1 MRCEQGHNLPAL
13 VPCREAGK
21 LPSEG
26 PSLPGDGIYWEGP
39 VLGHQCSRPHRAH
52 QVQEPV
58 SLRAP
63 WPLTCFQ
70 TRWHSRE
77 HPPHP
82 GLPVRAPSETR
93 SPPAEHRAGC
103 RDEPEPAQ
111 LPASWAQPLSLD
123 LCSNNPCWPLLWPGA
138 NGDHHGYDG

>member
-77 HPPHP
+77 HPPP
-82 GLPVRAPSETR
+82 RPRAACACALRNQVSAR
-93 SPPAEHRAGC
+93 GAQGWLQGRARASPAARLLGPA
-103 RDEPEPAQ
+103 PESGFKLQ
-111 LPASWAQPLSLD
+111 
-123 LCSNNPCWPLLWPGA
+123 
-138 NGDHHGYDG
+138 